1 MTSKKYDDNLDYD
14 FFKQHGVEVVQ
25 HAPWQFGL
33 FHPDLV
39 GKFVWYPER
48 GSLIYEK
55 PEWGIVKV
63 GEFTDSEEVY
73 AMMMERICNNK

>member
-1 MTSKKYDDNLDYD
+1 MTSKKYDDNLDYK
-14 FFKQHGVEVVQ
+14 FFEQMGVTVVQ

-33 FHPDLV
+33 FYPDIE

-55 PEWGIVKV
+55 PGAIVKI
-63 GEFTDSEEVY
+63 GEFTDSEDVWKE
-73 AMMMERICNNK
+73 MEKKLI

>member
-1 MTSKKYDDNLDYD
+1 MNSKKYDENLDYE
-14 FFKQHGVEVVQ
+14 FFAQHEIEVIQ

-33 FHPDLV
+33 FHPDIE

-55 PEWGIVKV
+55 TNWGVVKL
-63 GEFTDSEEVY
+63 GEFTNSEDVY
-73 AMMMERICNNK
+73 KEIMKKQVK

>member
-1 MTSKKYDDNLDYD
+1 MTSKTYDANLNYK
-14 FFKQHGVEVVQ
+14 FFKQMGVTVVQ

-33 FHPDLV
+33 FHPDIK

-55 PEWGIVKV
+55 QEWGVVKV
-63 GEFTDSEEVY
+63 GEFTDSEDVFKKMLEYVT
-73 AMMMERICNNK
+73 C

>member
-1 MTSKKYDDNLDYD
+1 MNSKKYDDNLDYE
-14 FFKQHGVEVVQ
+14 FFKQNDVQVVQ

-33 FHPDLV
+33 FHPDLD

-55 PEWGIVKV
+55 PGAIVKV
-63 GEFTDSEEVY
+63 GEFTDSEDVY
-73 AMMMERICNNK
+73 REIMKKII

>member
-14 FFKQHGVEVVQ
+14 FFASVDVQVVQ
-25 HAPWQFGL
+25 YAPWQFGL
-33 FHPDLV
+33 FHPDIE

-55 PEWGIVKV
+55 LDWGLCKI
-63 GEFTDSEEVY
+63 GEFTDSEAVWDE
-73 AMMMERICNNK
+73 MKKKLC

>member
-1 MTSKKYDDNLDYD
+1 MTSKKYDTNLDYE
-14 FFKQHGVEVVQ
+14 FFKQHDVEVVQ

-33 FHPDLV
+33 FHKDLV

-73 AMMMERICNNK
+73 QEIMKKII

>member
-1 MTSKKYDDNLDYD
+1 MTSKKYDANLDYE
-14 FFKQHGVEVVQ
+14 FLKQMGVQIVQ

-33 FHPDLV
+33 FHPDME

-55 PEWGIVKV
+55 PWAIVKV
-63 GEFTDSEEVY
+63 GEFTNSEEVW
-73 AMMMERICNNK
+73 EEIKKKIIV

>member
-1 MTSKKYDDNLDYD
+1 MTSRKYDDNIDYE
-14 FFKQHGVEVVQ
+14 FFKQMDIRVVQ

-48 GSLIYEK
+48 GSLIYETT
-55 PEWGIVKV
+55 GAIVKV
-63 GEFTDSEEVY
+63 GEFTNTEDVWDE
-73 AMMMERICNNK
+73 IKKKLC

>member
-1 MTSKKYDDNLDYD
+1 MEQKKYDSNLDYN
-14 FFKQHGVEVVQ
+14 FFAQMEVQVVQ

-33 FHPDLV
+33 FHKDIV

-55 PEWGIVKV
+55 PDWGVCKI
-63 GEFTDSEEVY
+63 GEFTDSELVWEEMRKKL
-73 AMMMERICNNK
+73 A